1 VDGIAVMSASSIF
14 GRERRLRAERAG
26 CERKH
31 WAAQWITAPA
41 WLSATS
47 VVLRFRKVVEL
58 ERAVAHFVVNV
69 SADNQFILYVN
80 GKEAGRGPSR
90 ADQGHWRYET
100 YDIAALLHTGRNTL
114 AATVWHF
121 GTRAAI
127 AQMSE
132 RTGFLLRGMGDRER
146 AADTN
151 TTWEVEEEKGIETLR
166 PLVKDTTRR
175 SPENGL
181 TERSSIGTGAVVA
194 IPPIQEERRKER
206 GRSGDARTRGAN
218 ATSRMRRT
226 TAACGGSTSGDGNDR
241 G

>member
-1 VDGIAVMSASSIF
+1 VLSSIF
-14 GRERRLRAERAG
+14 VESGASGQSERDANE
-26 CERKH
+26 KH
-31 WAAQWITAPA
+31 WAAQWITAPGVA
-41 WLSATS
+41 ERDS

-194 IPPIQEERRKER
+194 IPQSKRNGERNV
-206 GRSGDARTRGAN
+206 D
-218 ATSRMRRT
+218 
-226 TAACGGSTSGDGNDR
+226 
-241 G
+241 